1 MANDSSCLSAS
12 KAASTVRPP
21 KKCAFRNHLNVMV
34 FFSHLP
40 IDALFSKVNKQESA
54 FSGG

>member
-1 MANDSSCLSAS
+1 MG
-12 KAASTVRPP
+12 STNAGCREIWLGVRPP
-21 KKCAFRNHLNVMV
+21 KKCVFRNHLNVMV

-40 IDALFSKVNKQESA
+40 IDALFSKVSKQESA

>member
-1 MANDSSCLSAS
+1 MSLAS
-12 KAASTVRPP
+12 NLSTVRPP
-21 KKCAFRNHLNVMV
+21 KKCVFRNHLNVTV

-40 IDALFSKVNKQESA
+40 IDALFSKVSKQESA

>member
-1 MANDSSCLSAS
+1 MNQGFVQLNIWA
-12 KAASTVRPP
+12 VRPP
-21 KKCAFRNHLNVMV
+21 KKCVFRNHLNVMV

-40 IDALFSKVNKQESA
+40 IDALFSKVSKQESA

>member
-1 MANDSSCLSAS
+1 MADIVLSEIS
-12 KAASTVRPP
+12 IFESVRPP
-21 KKCAFRNHLNVMV
+21 KKCVFRNHLNVMV

-40 IDALFSKVNKQESA
+40 IDALFSKVSKQESA